1 MSMTERKPKDKKY
14 VKMKNSLFV
23 KYLSISLL
31 VVFISFL
38 ILGIMLVFFVAQYSK
53 TEKQNLLTENAVSIA
68 NMISNSS
75 TSVNGG
81 VYLGE
86 TETLWV
92 RSTISIIANSI
103 DADIFVTDSNGNTKL
118 FADHGNFSDHVV
130 PYRKSVV

>member
-86 TETLWV
+86 TEIGRASCRERV
-92 RSTISIIANSI
+92 
-103 DADIFVTDSNGNTKL
+103 
-118 FADHGNFSDHVV
+118 
-130 PYRKSVV
+130 